1 MSPGDGLPLVKIAGF
16 DTLHPH
22 QGAVVRPGELRGEG
36 WQFCAHWV
44 PNLRHFQFSTR
55 WVLNWRSCTTQTE
68 FDTQRVLNLR
78 QPLGACL
85 VKFPEVLVIGDR
97 KSLAILMGELFCEV
111 EASPQ

>member
-36 WQFCAHWV
+36 WQFCAH
-44 PNLRHFQFSTR
+44 